1 MKSLV
6 VGLITLVMGVAVGSG
21 ARAYEAPPDYEA
33 PPTDQPVLSEEPSP
47 TELPGLDASLRFGYV
62 YPFGNVM
69 AGPGNAMSDIF
80 SGGGFFGLDL
90 GFRINA
96 YVTVG
101 ALVQYAFLAVKDSAC
116 SSCSGSMTRLG
127 GQVLLRIP
135 VENSRVLPW
144 LGLAAGYEWM
154 SVDGSSG
161 TVGAKGFELATLQGG
176 VDLLGG
182 RHASLG
188 PFISFSIGRYDTTTA
203 SGDASVSPM
212 GEKDIHEWLQIGLKG
227 TVTFSKK

>member
-1 MKSLV
+1 LV
-6 VGLITLVMGVAVGSG
+6 IGVAVSSS
-21 ARAYEAPPDYEA
+21 ARAREAPPDYEA
-33 PPTDQPVLSEEPSP
+33 PPADQPVLSEEPSP
-47 TELPGLDASLRFGYV
+47 TDLPGLDASLRFGYV
-62 YPFGNVM
+62 YPFGNVT
-69 AGPGNAMSDIF
+69 AGSGNAMSDVL

-101 ALVQYAFLAVKDSAC
+101 ALVQYAFLAVKDSVC

-135 VENSRVLPW
+135 VESSRVLPW

-154 SVDGSSG
+154 SVSGSSSYG
-161 TVGAKGFELATLQGG
+161 GGSASIGARGFELATLQGG

-182 RHASLG
+182 PRASIG
-188 PFISFSIGRYDTTTA
+188 PFISVSIGRYDTATA
-203 SGDASVSPM
+203 SFGANSESGDIAD
-212 GEKDIHEWLQIGLKG
+212 KDIHEWLQIGLKG
-227 TVTFSKK
+227 TLTFSKK